1 MEWLERLKRKLADK
15 RWVQNRSWDEDGLHA
30 VEGELST
37 HIAWSEVRRVD
48 TYKKDCFTVDQIR
61 LIFFSDHNAIEFT
74 EDDPAFTELCDAVS
88 RKLGVPDDWRLR
100 LVLSP
105 AFEAT
110 PTTLYPRSPTESLL

>member
-15 RWVQNRSWDEDGLHA
+15 RSVQNRSWDEDGLHA
-30 VEGELST
+30 VEGELS
-37 HIAWSEVRRVD
+37 
-48 TYKKDCFTVDQIR
+48 
-61 LIFFSDHNAIEFT
+61 FFSDHNAIEFT

-88 RKLGVPDDWRLR
+88 RKLGVPDDWHLR

-110 PTTLYPRSPTESLL
+110 PTTLYPRSPAEPLL